1 MPQETSAGLMMY
13 RVNKETFCVLLV
25 HPGGPFF
32 KNKDDGYWSIPK
44 GLPEKE
50 EELLDTAVREFEEE
64 TGIKPSGDY
73 LPLGSVKQK
82 NGKTVYAWA
91 VENKDDASV
100 KISSNTF
107 EMEWPPK
114 SAKVQKFPE
123 VDRGEYFGE
132 EEARQKINEA
142 QTEFITRL
150 KKHLYRK

>member
-1 MPQETSAGLMMY
+1 MPQETSAGIMMY
-13 RVNKETFCVLLV
+13 RISEETFSVLLV

-44 GLPEKE
+44 GLPERK

-64 TGIKPSGDY
+64 TGIKPSGEF

-91 VENKDDASV
+91 VENKDDSAV

-114 SAKVQKFPE
+114 SGKIQQFPE
-123 VDRGEYFGE
+123 ADRGEYFGE
-132 EEARQKINEA
+132 QEARHKINEA

-150 KKHLYRK
+150 KKYLYAK